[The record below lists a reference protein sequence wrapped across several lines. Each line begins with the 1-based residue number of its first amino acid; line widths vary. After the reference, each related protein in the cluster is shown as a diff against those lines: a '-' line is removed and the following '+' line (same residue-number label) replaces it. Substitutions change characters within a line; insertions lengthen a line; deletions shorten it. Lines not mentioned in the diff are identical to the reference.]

1 MNEAAEALHALT
13 RNGEEAVEAKVRK
26 GVLFPPIPNNVSTD
40 PRGSGRPVEP
50 L

>member
-26 GVLFPPIPNNVSTD
+26 GASRSSL
-40 PRGSGRPVEP
+40 
-50 L
+50 LHLLQY

>member
-26 GVLFPPIPNNVSTD
+26 GASRLCPVNALFLILV
-40 PRGSGRPVEP
+40 V
-50 L
+50 